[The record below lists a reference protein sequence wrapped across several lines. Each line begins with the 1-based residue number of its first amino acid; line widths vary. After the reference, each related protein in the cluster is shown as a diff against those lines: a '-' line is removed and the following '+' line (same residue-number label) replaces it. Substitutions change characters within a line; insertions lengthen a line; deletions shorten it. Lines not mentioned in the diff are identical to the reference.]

1 MADLV
6 CHCIFQGLEGEWP
19 QISLVMDFSFSWSY
33 LLFHSCCFATGPKSA
48 LSACDCGNE

>member
-6 CHCIFQGLEGEWP
+6 CHCIFQGPEGEWP